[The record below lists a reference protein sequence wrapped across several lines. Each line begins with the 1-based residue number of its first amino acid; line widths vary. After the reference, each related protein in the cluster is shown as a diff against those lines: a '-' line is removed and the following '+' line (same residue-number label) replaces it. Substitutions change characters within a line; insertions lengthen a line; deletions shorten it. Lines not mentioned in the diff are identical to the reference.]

1 MLCML
6 QQTAGPLMVY
16 SLLLGIT
23 NIEVKLI
30 NTILLKYFISYDM
43 ELVLFIVININFKFL
58 SSSVDR
64 NIKMCSETSQVKK
77 HSKEKGLDESVF
89 IMCIKQLGKV
99 TMRQL
104 LPSATYKILK
114 EYKSTGQSK

>member
-1 MLCML
+1 ML